1 MTRFTLLLCLSISGL
16 SLLWAD
22 PRCLKLEPT
31 IQEATERYI
40 AKDYPTHYNIATA
53 EKETGCRWKESA
65 DGHGSVGYFQLTPK
79 FLDPLLK
86 PLFPDYTKPFSKDH
100 FYAFAYYLNTLI
112 KSNPAPRLWIVYQR
126 YNGGDWVIKEC
137 RQAGSWEWEKCLQFC
152 RRGQVCVWKGGT
164 ECKQYRSACEI
175 NYQYSLFIYRYA
187 EKYRRG
193 EDGRWRYW

>member
-16 SLLWAD
+16 SLLWAN
-22 PRCLKLEPT
+22 PQCLKLEPT
-31 IQEATERYI
+31 IQEATHRYI
-40 AKDYPTHYNIATA
+40 AIDYPTHYNIATA
-53 EKETGCRWKESA
+53 EKETGCRWRESA

-86 PLFPDYTKPFSKDH
+86 PLFPDYTKPYSKDH

-112 KSNPAPRLWIVYQR
+112 QNNPTPSLWIVYQR
-126 YNGGDWVIKEC
+126 YNGGNGVIQEC
-137 RQAGSWEWEKCLQFC
+137 RRAGSWEWGKCLQFC
-152 RRGQVCVWKGGT
+152 RRGKVCVWKVGA

-175 NYQYSLFIYRYA
+175 NYQYSLFIYRSA
-187 EKYRRG
+187 DKYRRG